1 MKPVEIESI
10 KKFLGILL
18 APGRYS
24 NEIVDLQRVPEL
36 LASINKE
43 LADIAALVARSD
55 LIEILHNKS
64 GDIQVIKYE
73 DVSPPLGDFEPVKT
87 AWTDIFTV
95 ANVCSQLGIWFP
107 E

>member
-24 NEIVDLQRVPEL
+24 NKTVDLQRVPEL
-36 LASINKE
+36 LTSIDKE
-43 LADIAALVARSD
+43 LADIAALVASD
-55 LIEILHNKS
+55 LVEILHNKS
-64 GDIQVIKYE
+64 GEIWVTKYE
-73 DVSPPLGDFEPVKT
+73 DVSPPLGDFKPVKT
-87 AWTDIFTV
+87 VWTDIFTV
-95 ANVCSQLGIWFP
+95 ANVCSQLGIRFP